1 MYRQWA
7 QAKRD
12 FPDVLLLFR
21 MGDFY
26 EMFGEDAEV
35 GSREMGLTLT
45 SRKYAGDKRMPMCGV
60 PYHALDRYLRL
71 LVEKGFRAAICD
83 QMEDPKLAKGLVQR
97 QVTRVV
103 TPGTLTEDE
112 LLPASDNNFLV
123 SIATQGQRTG
133 VAAVDVSTGDFL
145 VTEVVHPLS
154 SDCRAGAC
162 APPSAQAERHGTAG
176 GVQAPAPQNGESGA
190 AQVRALQDRESGGVQ
205 APALQLDPQADPVGM
220 AVADEINRLR
230 PAEIIIR
237 PDDGA
242 QSALARVSGST
253 VTHVDDPGPLFLSD
267 ADQLGRQFGVD
278 SLRGFGCQDMP
289 AAIAAAAQAL
299 RYLQATHL
307 NALPRL
313 SGLTTYSTSQF
324 MVIDATTRRNLEL
337 TESLRGGKQGTL
349 VALLDK
355 TRTPMGARLLRQWVV
370 QPLLDK
376 REIDRRLSAVEN
388 LVQDTIL
395 ADALTTHLRSI
406 YDLERLTSRITA
418 GTANARDL
426 KALGLSL
433 QRLPEVRQELAG
445 AKAALL
451 VQLCAGL
458 GDASRDGADA
468 PEAQDSPPETAGATR
483 STLTALADLLARAI
497 ADDPPVL
504 LTEGGLIRDGY
515 AAQLDEL
522 RDAAAHGREW
532 IAALQDQER
541 TRTGIKNLKIGFNS
555 VFGYYIE
562 VTRSGQN
569 LVPDN
574 YTRKQT
580 LANAE
585 RFITPELKE
594 WESKVLGAD
603 ERSRAMEHELF
614 VQVRSQVAAQ
624 AEQVLAAARAL
635 AQVDVLC
642 ALAQDAVEY
651 GYSKPEILEGDELH
665 ISGGRHP
672 VVERSASSVGRGPVP
687 RRDDGTPTN
696 GGGVQ
701 APALQSEGEAFVP
714 NDVHLDCH
722 TNQLM
727 IITGPNMAGKS
738 TYLRQVAAI
747 TLMAQMGSFV
757 PAQQAQVGLVDRIFT
772 RVGASDDLATGQS
785 TFMVEMTETA
795 NILHNASARSLIILD
810 EIGRGTSTFDGLS
823 IAWAVAEFI
832 IRQIGAKTLFATHY
846 HHLNQLTEILPRV
859 KNLRIL
865 VKEEGDHITFLRKIV
880 EGATDRSYGIQVAR
894 LAGLPV
900 EVIER
905 AKEVLRTIEREELPV
920 APSMETAR
928 KIAPTVQLQLFEAA
942 PSPIIEKLK
951 QIDPNT
957 LTPLEALLL
966 LKELQEEAEG

>member
-1 MYRQWA
+1 MPPKDSDLTPMYRQWA

-35 GSREMGLTLT
+35 GAREMGLTLT

-71 LVEKGFRAAICD
+71 LVEKGFRAAICE
-83 QMEDPKLAKGLVQR
+83 QTEDPKQAKGLVQR

-112 LLPASDNNFLV
+112 LLPATDNNFLV
-123 SIATQGQRTG
+123 SIYTQGDRTG
-133 VAAVDVSTGDFL
+133 IAAVDVSTGDFL
-145 VTEVVHPLS
+145 VTEVAHPV
-154 SDCRAGAC
+154 R
-162 APPSAQAERHGTAG
+162 
-176 GVQAPAPQNGESGA
+176 VGA
-190 AQVRALQDRESGGVQ
+190 AVSDAQTSPPDAQPGTVGATRENAL
-205 APALQLDPQADPVGM
+205 PLDPQTDPLAV
-220 AVADEINRLR
+220 AVADEVNRLG

-237 PDDGA
+237 SDDAA
-242 QSALARVSGST
+242 QNALARVGGAT
-253 VTHVDDPGPLFLSD
+253 ITRIDNEGPLFLSD
-267 ADQLGRQFGVD
+267 TDQLCKQFGVD

-299 RYLQATHL
+299 RYLQHTHL

-313 SGLTTYSTSQF
+313 SSLTTYSTSQF

-355 TRTPMGARLLRQWVV
+355 TRTPMGARLLRQWIV

-376 REIDRRLSAVEN
+376 PQIERRLDAVEN
-388 LVQDTIL
+388 LVHDTIL
-395 ADALTTHLRSI
+395 SDALTTHLRSI

-418 GTANARDL
+418 GTANGRDL
-426 KALGLSL
+426 KALGASL

-445 AKAALL
+445 AKAGLL
-451 VQLCAGL
+451 VELCAGM
-458 GDASRDGADA
+458 GDESRVGADV
-468 PEAQDSPPETAGATR
+468 PDAQDSPPETVGATQ
-483 STLTALADLLARAI
+483 STLTAIADLLARAI

-504 LTEGGLIRDGY
+504 LTEGGLIREGY
-515 AAQLDEL
+515 SEALDEL
-522 RDAAAHGREW
+522 RNAAAHGREW

-541 TRTGIKNLKIGFNS
+541 SRTGIKNLKIGFNS

-569 LVPDN
+569 LVPED

-603 ERSRAMEHELF
+603 ERSRVMEHELF
-614 VQVRSQVAAQ
+614 VQVRTEVAAQ
-624 AEQVLAAARAL
+624 AESVLATARAL

-642 ALAQDAVEY
+642 ALAQAAVEY
-651 GYSKPEILEGDELH
+651 GYGKPEILESDELH
-665 ISGGRHP
+665 IIAGRHP
-672 VVERSASSVGRGPVP
+672 VVEASASSVGRGLVP
-687 RRDDGTPTN
+687 RREQGLQATA
-696 GGGVQ
+696 GGVQ
-701 APALQSEGEAFVP
+701 APGFATPLQSESEAFVP
-714 NDVHLDCH
+714 NDVHLDCQA
-722 TNQLM
+722 NQLM

-738 TYLRQVAAI
+738 TYLRQVALI
-747 TLMAQMGSFV
+747 TLLAQMGSFV
-757 PAQQAQVGLVDRIFT
+757 PAQHAQIGLVDRIFT

-846 HHLNQLTEILPRV
+846 HHLNELAEILPRV

-880 EGATDRSYGIQVAR
+880 EGGTDRSYGIQVAR
-894 LAGLPV
+894 LAGLPA

-905 AKEVLRTIEREELPV
+905 AKEVLRTIEQENLAV
-920 APSMETAR
+920 APSLETAR
-928 KIAPTVQLQLFEAA
+928 KIAPTVQLQLFESA
-942 PSPIIEKLK
+942 PSPIVEKLK
-951 QIDPNT
+951 KIDPNT
-957 LTPLEALLL
+957 LTPMEALLL
-966 LKELQEEAEG
+966 LKELQEEAGG